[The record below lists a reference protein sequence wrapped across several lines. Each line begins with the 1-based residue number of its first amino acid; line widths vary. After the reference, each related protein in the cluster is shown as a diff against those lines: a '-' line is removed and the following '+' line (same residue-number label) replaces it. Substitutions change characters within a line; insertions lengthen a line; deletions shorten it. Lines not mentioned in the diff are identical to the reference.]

1 MKLGPVV
8 VCNIWWNSRY
18 NELWNWV
25 GIFLSIELGILS
37 CPGALLLP
45 KYLRHRSY
53 VFLSNVLAKEA
64 FSEPLFSRTYPL
76 RSCHGYCL
84 TPHTHSGL

>member
-1 MKLGPVV
+1 M
-8 VCNIWWNSRY
+8 
-18 NELWNWV
+18 
-25 GIFLSIELGILS
+25 LSG
-37 CPGALLLP
+37 PGALLFP

-64 FSEPLFSRTYPL
+64 FSTPLFSRTNPL

-84 TPHTHSGL
+84 IPHTHMGL